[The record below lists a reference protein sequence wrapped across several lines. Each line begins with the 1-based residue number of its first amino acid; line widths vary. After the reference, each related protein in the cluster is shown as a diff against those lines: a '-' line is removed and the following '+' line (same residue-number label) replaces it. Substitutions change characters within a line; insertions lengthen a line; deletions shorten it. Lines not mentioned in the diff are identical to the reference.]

1 MSSSKFIMLRRSLSR
16 QSVNISNL
24 QRRDAGDNAPI
35 VVRVEL
41 DDDEVGDGGDVVG
54 VAEGEVCGVCAT
66 HGAVGELG
74 GGMGED
80 AVPPLEEAG
89 WVAFGRYG
97 VVSGAVAGRD
107 WLRCEQRIRSCTRQE
122 HVPEPPRTLIVTGS
136 PDRALWMTR

>member
-41 DDDEVGDGGDVVG
+41 DDDEVGDVWDVVG
-54 VAEGEVCGVCAT
+54 VAEGEVGRAGAA

-74 GGMGED
+74 GGVGED
-80 AVPPLEEAG
+80 AVPPGEEARG
-89 WVAFGRYG
+89 VAGGREG
-97 VVSGAVAGRD
+97 LIACAMAGRD
-107 WLRCEQRIRSCTRQE
+107 YEQSSRVSTRE
-122 HVPEPPRTLIVTGS
+122 
-136 PDRALWMTR
+136 